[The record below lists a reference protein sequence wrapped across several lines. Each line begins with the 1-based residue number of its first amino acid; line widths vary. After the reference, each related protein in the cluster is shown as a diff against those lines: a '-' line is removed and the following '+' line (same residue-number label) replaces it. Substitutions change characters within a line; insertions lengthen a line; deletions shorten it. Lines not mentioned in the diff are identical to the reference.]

1 MGEEAR
7 EKAQSRIDRAR
18 EIYDH
23 HGVVVHVLWVGV
35 AVVLVLAGLAMTVL
49 PGPAAVV
56 VPAGLAMLAVVFG
69 WARRLLLA
77 GVDEGADALEHV
89 KEARTWV
96 KVLSAAIVVSV
107 VAGVAAWF
115 LL

>member
-18 EIYDH
+18 EIYDR
-23 HGVVVHVLWVGV
+23 HGMVVHVLWIGA
-35 AVVLVLAGLAMTVL
+35 AVVLILAGLAMTVL

-56 VPAGLAMLAVVFG
+56 IPAGLAMLAVVFG

-77 GVDEGADALEHV
+77 GVDEGSDALEHV
-89 KEARTWV
+89 KQARTWV
-96 KVLSAAIVVSV
+96 KVLTAAVVV
-107 VAGVAAWF
+107 CAVGGVAAWF

>member
-1 MGEEAR
+1 MGDEAR
-7 EKAQSRIDRAR
+7 REAQDRIDRAR
-18 EIYDH
+18 GIYDR
-23 HGVVVHVLWVGV
+23 HGVVVHVLWIGV
-35 AVVLVLAGLAMTVL
+35 AVILILAGLAMTVL

-77 GVDEGADALEHV
+77 GVDHGADALEHV
-89 KEARTWV
+89 RQTETWV
-96 KVLSAAIVVSV
+96 KVLTAAIVVCAV
-107 VAGVAAWF
+107 GGVAAWF

>member
-1 MGEEAR
+1 MGDEAR
-7 EKAQSRIDRAR
+7 AKAEARIDRAT
-18 EIYDH
+18 EIYDR

-35 AVVLVLAGLAMTVL
+35 AVVLILGGLAMTVL
-49 PGPAAVV
+49 PGPAVVV

-77 GVDEGADALEHV
+77 GADEGADAWEHV
-89 KEARTWV
+89 KRTRRWV
-96 KVLSAAIVVSV
+96 KVLSVAAVVCAV
-107 VAGVAAWF
+107 GGVLAWF

>member
-1 MGEEAR
+1 MGDEAR
-7 EKAQSRIDRAR
+7 AKAAARIERAR
-18 EIYDH
+18 EIYDR
-23 HGVVVHVLWVGV
+23 HGVVVHVLWIGT
-35 AVVLVLAGLAMTVL
+35 AVVLILAGLAMTVL

-77 GVDEGADALEHV
+77 GADEGQDAWEHV
-89 KEARTWV
+89 KQARTSA
-96 KVLSAAIVVSV
+96 KVLTAGVVLCAV
-107 VAGVAAWF
+107 GGVAAWV

>member
-1 MGEEAR
+1 M
-7 EKAQSRIDRAR
+7 
-18 EIYDH
+18 
-23 HGVVVHVLWVGV
+23 HVLWIGA
-35 AVVLVLAGLAMTVL
+35 AVVLILAGLAMTVL

-77 GVDEGADALEHV
+77 GVDEGSDAVEHI
-89 KEARTWV
+89 KQTRTWV
-96 KVLSAAIVVSV
+96 KVLTAAVVLCAV
-107 VAGVAAWF
+107 GGVAAWF